1 MRLLCILTLSALAG
15 PLTAHPHTSV
25 DQQVHI
31 AIGAER
37 ARVSLRIVPS
47 GSDGDVTR
55 EVLDLDRNG
64 VVDDAEAQVFQNV
77 VLGAL
82 AVTWNGAEVM
92 PTAPA
97 IRLAPLDTLA
107 QALGQIEIT
116 ADIQVSAPMNF
127 VQVEMMY
134 DGLGSDWFIQP
145 FFFQD
150 EFAGALPRI
159 QRFEDSNRIELRT
172 VDQQARSVQ

>member
-1 MRLLCILTLSALAG
+1 MRPLCILALSALAG
-15 PLTAHPHTSV
+15 PLAAHPHTSV

-47 GSDGDVTR
+47 ASDGDVTR
-55 EVLDLDRNG
+55 EVLDLDG
-64 VVDDAEAQVFQNV
+64 SGKVDDAEAQVFQNV

-82 AVTWNGAEVM
+82 EVTWNGAQVM

-107 QALGQIEIT
+107 EGLGQIEIT
-116 ADIQVSAPMNF
+116 ADLPISGPMNL

-145 FFFQD
+145 FFFND
-150 EFAGALPRI
+150 AFAGAVPRI
-159 QRFEDSNRIELRT
+159 QRFEDSNRIELRSA
-172 VDQQARSVQ
+172 D